1 MRRLGRRLTAAVLA
15 AAAPAAWLAPAIP
28 VRAAAAGAG
37 AAAPP
42 VPLDYRAYDA
52 WKQIRGVR
60 VSDDGTY
67 LAYSLVPGDG
77 DPALVI
83 RNLSTGNERTVPR
96 GTAPQ
101 FTADSHVV
109 VYTIVPPKAAV
120 DAAKKAKKPEAEQP
134 KSGLGIL
141 NLQTGGTIVADRVK
155 SVIVPRDGG
164 TTIAYQLEAP
174 PHPAPAPSASPAASP
189 APSASPSPA
198 PADKKK
204 DETSVWVLRDLAAG
218 TTLALDGVSSLALSD
233 DGRIAVYATESHD
246 GAKDGAHVRDL
257 AAGTTRD
264 VLAGAG
270 RYRNVAVAR
279 DGSAFAF
286 LSDAASYANDVP
298 HDDLYVVP
306 TASTATPVPV
316 VNAATAGL
324 LRPRTPNTNGSVT
337 FSRDGKRVFFGL
349 APAPTPMPVDT
360 PPPLAVDLWTYKDA
374 RLQSV
379 QKHDADTDRKKTD
392 LAAYDRAGAR
402 FIALATA
409 HMNRII
415 TNDNPRYA
423 LGLDD
428 SAYHIAASWSED
440 RADVYAVSL
449 TDGSR
454 RRLARGAAGAVPEL
468 SPDGTY
474 ALIWDEGLRHWTT
487 VRTDTGARTV
497 LAPHAKVA
505 FYDETDDH
513 PAPPPPLPTGGWIAG
528 DRGVILYD
536 RYDVWLANPATGAAV
551 DLTRGAGRR
560 TNVAYTVVE
569 TDRER
574 PAHPAGEPFLLALND
589 LTNFDSGYARI
600 PASGGVPQT
609 LLRERKLVQAA
620 GAFLGTSHDRIAPP
634 LAARHAARYV
644 FFEETFRDPR
654 DLWSSDAD
662 FTHPVRVSHADP
674 QIAGYRWGTERLI
687 AYRGANGK
695 PLRAVLL
702 LPDGYRTGQR
712 LPTLVYFYERWTD
725 QFHAFYVPRP
735 GYPTISR
742 YVSHG
747 YAVLLP
753 DVWYTAG
760 HPGASA
766 VDCIDAAVD
775 AVEQRGVADP
785 ARIGIA
791 GHSWAA
797 YQINYLLTR
806 THRFRAAEAGA
817 AVTNMTS
824 AYGGIRLESGNV
836 REGQYEFGQSR
847 IGATPWDRPD
857 LYLEN
862 SGLFHIRSITTPYL
876 TMHNDADGAVPV
888 EQGIEFITAMRR
900 LGKVAYLF
908 SFNGKDHNLRDT
920 PADRDDLKYWAV
932 VFDQWFD
939 YWLQGAPRPAW
950 FDGIEYLHR
959 GETDVRSLY
968 GEPAS

>member
-1 MRRLGRRLTAAVLA
+1 VTAAGRRIAVALLCA
-15 AAAPAAWLAPAIP
+15 LPLIAAAP
-28 VRAAAAGAG
+28 
-37 AAAPP
+37 
-42 VPLDYRAYDA
+42 VPLEYRAYDT

-67 LAYSLVPGDG
+67 LAYALVPGDG
-77 DPALVI
+77 DPALVV
-83 RNLSTGNERTVPR
+83 RNLTTGQERTVAR

-101 FTADSHVV
+101 FTADSRFV
-109 VYTIVPPKAAV
+109 VYTIVPPKADV
-120 DAAKKAKKPEAEQP
+120 DAAKKAKKPESEQP
-134 KSGLGIL
+134 KNDLGIIDL
-141 NLQTGGTIVADRVK
+141 RNGGTIVAERVK
-155 SVIVPRDGG
+155 RVIVPRDGG
-164 TTIAYQLEAP
+164 TTIAYQLEP
-174 PHPAPAPSASPAASP
+174 PAHPVPAASASPSASPAP
-189 APSASPSPA
+189 EE
-198 PADKKK
+198 KKK
-204 DETSVWVLRDLAAG
+204 DDVHAYVLRDLASNA
-218 TTLALDGVSSLALSD
+218 TLVLDGVSSLALSD
-233 DGRIAVYATESHD
+233 DGRLAVYATESRD
-246 GAKDGAHVRDL
+246 GTADGVHARDL
-257 AAGTTRD
+257 VAGTTRD
-264 VLAGAG
+264 VLTGTG

-286 LSDAASYANDVP
+286 LSDTASYAQDVP
-298 HDDLYVVP
+298 HDDLYVVAA
-306 TASTATPVPV
+306 ASTATPAPV
-316 VNAATAGL
+316 VNATMAGL
-324 LRPRTPNTNGSVT
+324 LRPRTPNANGTVA

-349 APAPTPMPVDT
+349 APAPTPMPSDT
-360 PPPLAVDLWTYKDA
+360 PAPLAVDLWTYKDA

-379 QKHDADTDRKKTD
+379 QKHDADADRKKTD
-392 LAAYDRAGAR
+392 LALYDLGSAR
-402 FIALATA
+402 FVALATT
-409 HMNRII
+409 HMHDIV
-415 TNDNPRYA
+415 TNENPRYA

-428 SAYHIAASWSED
+428 SAYEISASWGES
-440 RADVYAVSL
+440 RVDVYAVSL
-449 TDGSR
+449 RDGT
-454 RRLARGAAGAVPEL
+454 RRLLWRGAAGARPAL

-474 ALIWDEGLRHWTT
+474 ALIWDEHVRRWTT
-487 VRTDTGARTV
+487 VRTDTGKRTV
-497 LAPHAKVA
+497 LAPRAPVA

-528 DRGVILYD
+528 DRGVLLYD

-551 DLTRGAGRR
+551 NLTRGAGRR
-560 TNVAYTVVE
+560 TNVAYSVVE

-589 LTNFDSGYARI
+589 LTAYESGYARI

-609 LLRERKLVQAA
+609 LLREPKLVQGA
-620 GAFLGTSHDRIAPP
+620 GAFLGTTHDRIAAPF
-634 LAARHAARYV
+634 AARRAGRYV
-644 FFEETFRDPR
+644 FIEETFREPP
-654 DLWSSDAD
+654 DLWASGTD
-662 FTHPVRVSHADP
+662 FAHPARVSNSDP
-674 QIAGYRWGTERLI
+674 QIAGYRWGTERI
-687 AYRGANGK
+687 ISYRDARGK

-702 LPDGYRTGQR
+702 LPDGYRKGRR
-712 LPTLVYFYERWTD
+712 LPTLVYFYERWVD
-725 QFHAFYVPRP
+725 QFHTFYTPRP
-735 GYPTISR
+735 NYPTIAR

-753 DVWYTAG
+753 DVWYTPG

-775 AVEQRGVADP
+775 AAVAMGVADP
-785 ARIGIA
+785 ARLGIA

-797 YQINYLLTR
+797 YQINYLLTQ

-836 REGQYEFGQSR
+836 REGQYEMGQSR

-900 LGKVAYLF
+900 LHKVAYLF

-920 PADRDDLKYWAV
+920 PADRDDLAYWAV

-939 YWLQGAPRPAW
+939 YWLQGGPRPAW
-950 FDGIEYLHR
+950 FDGVDYLHR
-959 GETDVRSLY
+959 GETDVRPLY
-968 GEPAS
+968 GESVR

>member
-1 MRRLGRRLTAAVLA
+1 VIRQACRFVAALLCALPLA
-15 AAAPAAWLAPAIP
+15 GSTLAAPA
-28 VRAAAAGAG
+28 G
-37 AAAPP
+37 AASVEP

-52 WKQIRGVR
+52 WKQIRSVR
-60 VSDDGTY
+60 LSDDGAY

-83 RNLSTGNERTVPR
+83 RNLVTGNERTVPR

-101 FTADSHVV
+101 FTADSHFVV
-109 VYTIVPPKAAV
+109 FTIVPPKADV

-134 KSGLGIL
+134 KNDLGII
-141 NLQTGGTIVADRVK
+141 NVQTGGTIVAERVK

-164 TTIAYQLEAP
+164 TTIAYQLEPP
-174 PHPAPAPSASPAASP
+174 PHPAPAASAV
-189 APSASPSPA
+189 PSPA
-198 PADKKK
+198 PGQADKKK
-204 DETSVWVLRDLAAG
+204 DETHAYVLRDLAGGAP
-218 TTLALDGVSSLALSD
+218 LMLDGVSSLALSD
-233 DGRIAVYATESHD
+233 DGRIAVYATESRD
-246 GAKDGAHVRDL
+246 GATDGVHVRDIT
-257 AAGTTRD
+257 AATTRD

-286 LSDAASYANDVP
+286 LSDTASYAQDVP
-298 HDDLYVVP
+298 HDDLYVVA
-306 TASTATPVPV
+306 TASTATPVPA
-316 VNAATAGL
+316 VNATTAGL
-324 LRPRTPNTNGSVT
+324 LHPRTPNANGTVS

-349 APAPTPMPVDT
+349 APAPTPMPSDT
-360 PPPLAVDLWTYKDA
+360 PSPLAVDLWTYKDA

-379 QKHDADTDRKKTD
+379 QKHDADTDRKRTD
-392 LAAYDRAGAR
+392 LAAYDLAGGR
-402 FIALATA
+402 FVALATA
-409 HMNRII
+409 HMHRIVA
-415 TNDNPRYA
+415 NDNPRYV

-428 SAYHIAASWSED
+428 APYQIAHSWSED

-454 RRLARGAAGAVPEL
+454 RLLARGAAGAEPEL

-474 ALIWDEGLRHWTT
+474 ALIWDERLRHWIT
-487 VRTDTGARTV
+487 VRTDSGARTV
-497 LAPHAKVA
+497 LAPHVPVA

-513 PAPPPPLPTGGWIAG
+513 PGPPPPLPTGGWIAG
-528 DRGVILYD
+528 DRGVIISD

-560 TNVAYTVVE
+560 TNVAYSVVE

-574 PAHPAGEPFLLALND
+574 RAHPAGEPFLLALND

-600 PASGGVPQT
+600 PAAGGTPHT
-609 LLRERKLVQAA
+609 LLREHKLVQAA
-620 GAFLGTSHDRIAPP
+620 GAFLGTTHDRIAPP
-634 LAARHAARYV
+634 LAARHAPRYV
-644 FFEETFRDPR
+644 FFEETFRDPP
-654 DLWSSDAD
+654 DLWMSDTT
-662 FTHPVRVSHADP
+662 FMHPVRVSNSDP
-674 QIAGYRWGTERLI
+674 QIAGYRWGTERI
-687 AYRGANGK
+687 ISYRDAKGK
-695 PLRAVLL
+695 SLRAVLL
-702 LPDGYRTGQR
+702 LPDGYRTGRR
-712 LPTLVYFYERWTD
+712 LPTLVYFYERWVD
-725 QFHAFYVPRP
+725 QFHDFYAPQP
-735 GYPTISR
+735 NYPTIAR

-753 DVWYTAG
+753 DVWYTPG

-766 VDCIDAAVD
+766 VDCINAAVD
-775 AVEQRGVADP
+775 AAEKLGVVDP

-797 YQINYLLTR
+797 YQINYLLTQ

-836 REGQYEFGQSR
+836 REGQYEYGQSR

-876 TMHNDADGAVPV
+876 TMHNDADGAVPF

-920 PADRDDLKYWAV
+920 PADRDDLKYWSV

-950 FDGIEYLHR
+950 FDGIDYLHR
-959 GETDVRSLY
+959 GETDVRPLY
-968 GEPAS
+968 GETVR